1 MRLLGD
7 GMIAFFTAVGV
18 TGCVWFLAGALLGV
32 GRCASRD
39 IRLVL
44 SVSGEAPAMESDLRD
59 LIRIRRQ
66 LPNAAVVLEDR
77 GLTAEAGAVAEHLCR
92 RYDGVELR
100 TVGEAPIHERGNNHG
115 RTGDPGGY
123 GT

>member
-18 TGCVWFLAGALLGV
+18 TGCVWFLAGALLGL

-77 GLTAEAGAVAEHLCR
+77 GLTAEAGAVAEYLCR

>member
-1 MRLLGD
+1 MKLLGD
-7 GMIAFFTAVGV
+7 GLIAFFSAVGMAS
-18 TGCVWFLAGALLGV
+18 CVWFVAGAVLGLGKCTSGHV
-32 GRCASRD
+32 
-39 IRLVL
+39 RLVL

-66 LPNAAVVLEDR
+66 LPNAAEVLEDR

-100 TVGEAPIHERGNNHG
+100 TVGDAPIHERGNNHG